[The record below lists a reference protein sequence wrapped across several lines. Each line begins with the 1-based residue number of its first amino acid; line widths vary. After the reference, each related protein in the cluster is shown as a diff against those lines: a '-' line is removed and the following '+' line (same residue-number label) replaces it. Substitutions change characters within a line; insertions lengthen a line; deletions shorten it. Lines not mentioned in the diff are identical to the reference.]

1 MANINLNNYFRKT
14 TDIISPV
21 DSKIQL
27 NKNQTDN
34 EYYGDIR
41 LDLDVSELKERELNA
56 MESTKD
62 LQRIVNEESVITALR
77 NIFNTYKGSRLLNP
91 EMAFEIK
98 QYLFEP
104 LTMAKA
110 WFLGYDICQ
119 NIPKYEPRVSV
130 TNIVV
135 SANPDNHCYHIKLQV
150 MIPSLNKEIN
160 IKSLLNGEGYSILG

>member
-77 NIFNTYKGSRLLNP
+77 NDL
-91 EMAFEIK
+91 
-98 QYLFEP
+98 
-104 LTMAKA
+104 
-110 WFLGYDICQ
+110 
-119 NIPKYEPRVSV
+119 
-130 TNIVV
+130 
-135 SANPDNHCYHIKLQV
+135 
-150 MIPSLNKEIN
+150 
-160 IKSLLNGEGYSILG
+160 

>member
-1 MANINLNNYFRKT
+1 MANINLNNYFRQV
-14 TDIISPV
+14 TDIVSPV

-27 NKNQTDN
+27 NKNQTDK

-41 LDLDVSELKERELNA
+41 LDLEVSEIKERELNA

-62 LQRIVNEESVITALR
+62 LQRIINEESVLVALR
-77 NIFNTYKGSRLLNP
+77 NIFNTYVGSRLLNP

-119 NIPKYEPRVSV
+119 NLPLYEPRVKI
-130 TNIVV
+130 TNVVV
-135 SANPDNHCYHIKLQV
+135 SANPDNHCYVINLSV
-150 MIPSLNKEIN
+150 NIPSLNKNVN
-160 IKSLLNGEGYSILG
+160 IKSILNQEGYSILG